1 MPDVSYLAKYPP
13 FKSFDGTD
21 LAALAGVGE
30 EKGFK
35 KDELV
40 FEEDSKGDSMY
51 VLKSGAVKI
60 LKKVKNQENTIA
72 VLNPGEFFG
81 EMALLDGLPRSAAVR
96 ATGDSEV
103 FVISLEG
110 YQKLRKDHPH
120 TALKLM
126 DIIIKVLS
134 NRLRQA
140 NKNLEVISFWIE

>member
-1 MPDVSYLAKYPP
+1 MPDVSYLSKYPP
-13 FKSFDGTD
+13 FKGFDDND
-21 LAALAGVGE
+21 LTALGSVGS
-30 EKGFK
+30 EKTFR

-51 VLKSGAVKI
+51 VIKTGAVKI

-96 ATGDSEV
+96 ATADSEV
-103 FVISLEG
+103 YVINLDG
-110 YQKLRKDHPH
+110 YQRLRREFPH